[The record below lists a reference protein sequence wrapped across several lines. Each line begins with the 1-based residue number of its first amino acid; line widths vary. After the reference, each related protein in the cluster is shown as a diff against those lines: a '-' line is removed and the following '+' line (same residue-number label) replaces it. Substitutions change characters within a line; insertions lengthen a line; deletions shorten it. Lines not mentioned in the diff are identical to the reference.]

1 MTKSLSDSRIANIGA
16 QTILQAYFGF
26 LSEYQSITRRARQRF
41 EQRDWHAMQRDSV
54 ERLELYKKVVDST
67 VAEIRGQLADRLYD
81 KLIWASMKAVY
92 SGLIS
97 DRDNWELAETFFN
110 STTRRIFTTVGVDQQ
125 IEFVDTD
132 FDTPP
137 TQAKTPIFYSFDRM
151 PTTRDLIETILDAF
165 PFGVPYCQRTQDV
178 RCVEQEI
185 RRQLMAIGALQVIE
199 RAEILSAV
207 FYRGKGAFLIG
218 RLFSGTHLIP
228 MALALLNSPQGLVID
243 AVLLDENEVSILFS
257 FAHSYFHVEVDRPH
271 DLVNFLHSII
281 PRKKIAELYIALG
294 FNKHGKTELYRD
306 LIYHL
311 AHSLDQFVIAPGERG
326 MVMVVFTMPS
336 YDMVFK
342 VIRDSF
348 GYAKNTTSQEVKSKY
363 RLVFKHDR
371 AGRLVDA
378 QEFEYLKFDQRF
390 FTPELLDELLQSASQ
405 NVTIEEQAVIIHHL
419 YIERRLTP
427 LDMFVREADS
437 GAAQA
442 AVLDYGYALKDLA
455 ATNIFPGDVLLKNF
469 GVTRHGRVVFYDYD
483 ELTLLTNCNFRTL
496 PQAPSPELEM
506 AAEPWF
512 FVDEHD
518 IFPEEFQ
525 TFLGLQADLR
535 QVFIRQHAD
544 LFEADF
550 WRGIQARLLA
560 GEVLDL
566 FPYDP
571 HMRLSSLY
579 PAYKQTDLK

>member
-1 MTKSLSDSRIANIGA
+1 
-16 QTILQAYFGF
+16 
-26 LSEYQSITRRARQRF
+26 
-41 EQRDWHAMQRDSV
+41 
-54 ERLELYKKVVDST
+54 VVDST
-67 VAEIRGQLADRLYD
+67 EAEIRGQLADRLYD

-151 PTTRDLIETILDAF
+151 PTTGDLIETILDAF

-185 RRQLMAIGALQVIE
+185 RRQLRAIGALQVIE
-199 RAEILSAV
+199 RAEVLSAV